1 MIWAVGE
8 RHPWWDSVS
17 ASMQA
22 DLGQR
27 VGFPI
32 AVRHLLLSHF
42 TVSIITILRYDF
54 SLKKHNLLFEP
65 FTHFNDRVYGLS
77 LQLYILNS
85 FLNTKILK

>member
-1 MIWAVGE
+1 
-8 RHPWWDSVS
+8 
-17 ASMQA
+17 MQA
-22 DLGQR
+22 ELGQR

-32 AVRHLLLSHF
+32 AVRHLLSHF
-42 TVSIITILRYDF
+42 TVSVITILRYDL

-65 FTHFNDRVYGLS
+65 FTHSNDRVYGLS